1 MKLKKLLRENREN
14 IESITVNNELIT
26 YFSSD
31 VKVLDLIEGENGK
44 YKLIL
49 KLILNEIIIK
59 LDEFQVERESYFNT
73 DKIYYFDLIDCK
85 LDLKLR

>member
-31 VKVLDLIEGENGK
+31 VKVLDLIEGEIGFK
-44 YKLIL
+44 I
-49 KLILNEIIIK
+49 EIEQR
-59 LDEFQVERESYFNT
+59 DEGVDQIHSFLFKKKS
-73 DKIYYFDLIDCK
+73 
-85 LDLKLR
+85 

>member
-49 KLILNEIIIK
+49 DEIIIK

>member
-1 MKLKKLLRENREN
+1 MRLKELLRENREN

-44 YKLIL
+44 YKI
-49 KLILNEIIIK
+49 ILNEITIK
-59 LDEFQVERESYFNT
+59 LDEFQAEQESYFNT

>member
-31 VKVLDLIEGENGK
+31 VKVLDLI
-44 YKLIL
+44 
-49 KLILNEIIIK
+49 
-59 LDEFQVERESYFNT
+59 
-73 DKIYYFDLIDCK
+73 DCK

>member
-31 VKVLDLIEGENGK
+31 VKVLDLIEGENEK
-44 YKLIL
+44 Y

>member
-49 KLILNEIIIK
+49 NGIIIK

>member
-1 MKLKKLLRENREN
+1 MKLKELLRNNREN
-14 IESITVNNELIT
+14 IESITVTNDLIT

-49 KLILNEIIIK
+49 NEITIK

-73 DKIYYFDLIDCK
+73 DKIYYYDLIDCK

>member
-49 KLILNEIIIK
+49 NEIIIK

>member
-26 YFSSD
+26 YFISD
-31 VKVLDLIEGENGK
+31 VKVLDLIEQEDKK
-44 YKLIL
+44 Y
-49 KLILNEIIIK
+49 KLILNEITIK
-59 LDEFQVERESYFNT
+59 LDEFQVDQESYFNI

>member
-49 KLILNEIIIK
+49 NGIIIK

-73 DKIYYFDLIDCK
+73 NKIYYFDLIDCK

>member
-14 IESITVNNELIT
+14 IESITVNNKLIT

-44 YKLIL
+44 Y

>member
-1 MKLKKLLRENREN
+1 MRLKELLRENREN

-44 YKLIL
+44 YKI
-49 KLILNEIIIK
+49 ILNEITIK

-73 DKIYYFDLIDCK
+73 DKIYYYDLIDCK

>member
-44 YKLIL
+44 YKF
-49 KLILNEIIIK
+49 ILNGIIIK

-73 DKIYYFDLIDCK
+73 NKIYYFDLIDCK